1 MMVMDHE
8 VETID
13 GQHVSMKNWH
23 GEVLLIVNVA
33 SACGYTKQYKPMQAL
48 YERYKDRGL
57 VVMGFP
63 CNDFG
68 AQEPGDEAEIAEF
81 CSTRYNVTFPMFAK
95 VRAKAPKSPLYAELT
110 EQAGHHV
117 AGEVRWNFTKF
128 LVGRDGQVL
137 ARFEPSV
144 DPLDPTLLE
153 AVERAL
159 GEG

>member
-1 MMVMDHE
+1 
-8 VETID
+8 
-13 GQHVSMKNWH
+13 
-23 GEVLLIVNVA
+23 
-33 SACGYTKQYKPMQAL
+33 
-48 YERYKDRGL
+48 
-57 VVMGFP
+57 
-63 CNDFG
+63 
-68 AQEPGDEAEIAEF
+68 
-81 CSTRYNVTFPMFAK
+81 MFAK